1 MGTSLKQDNAVFS
14 LQKTWSVSQTSIFKY
29 IKTSQT
35 IFLTTLLNFLKYGAG
50 IHYCFQDQFLSKAST
65 FCPHKN
71 MLYHAFRCEK
81 FDFRNGRI
89 EKSLVVFTRIPQIFK
104 GRIHWFVKVN
114 TVLSMIKMT
123 SWALFYS
130 PYIRWCGS
138 PLSLLSFG
146 YAWTDLSRGN
156 TYLWV
161 TGETISSRMNF
172 LLSLHFSSLCL
183 LSVWLILVSPFFSP
197 FLFLF
202 RILYITSS

>member
-1 MGTSLKQDNAVFS
+1 
-14 LQKTWSVSQTSIFKY
+14 
-29 IKTSQT
+29 
-35 IFLTTLLNFLKYGAG
+35 
-50 IHYCFQDQFLSKAST
+50 
-65 FCPHKN
+65 

-81 FDFRNGRI
+81 FDFKTSRI
-89 EKSLVVFTRIPQIFK
+89 KKKVSRTHQNSPNIS
-104 GRIHWFVKVN
+104 GGIHWFVKVN
-114 TVLSMIKMT
+114 TALSMIKIT

-172 LLSLHFSSLCL
+172 LLSLHFYTLCL
-183 LSVWLILVSPFFSP
+183 LSVWLILVLLFF
-197 FLFLF
+197 FLHFFFCLWF
-202 RILYITSS
+202 YS